1 LREAQRLVAQADPY
15 AELACII
22 DLGETVD
29 IHPLRKKE
37 VAERVAL
44 CMDRL
49 VYHQKVELFP
59 QIVNSSVQGTE
70 ITLTFDQP
78 LRSVSA
84 NELEVAG
91 ADGRFVNAEA
101 TVDGKVVTI
110 KSPVSSPKKL
120 RYAWK
125 DDPQRANLYGTNGLP
140 VAPFE
145 MKIGD

>member
-1 LREAQRLVAQADPY
+1 
-15 AELACII
+15 
-22 DLGETVD
+22 
-29 IHPLRKKE
+29 
-37 VAERVAL
+37 
-44 CMDRL
+44 MDRL
-49 VYHQKVELFP
+49 AYHQKVELFP
-59 QIVNSSVQGTE
+59 QIVNSSVQGSE

-101 TVDGKVVTI
+101 SVDGKVVTI

-125 DDPQRANLYGTNGLP
+125 DDPQRANLYGTNELP

-145 MKIGD
+145 ITITN

>member
-1 LREAQRLVAQADPY
+1 MREAQRLVAQADPY

-37 VAERVAL
+37 VAERVGL

-49 VYHQKVELFP
+49 AYHQKVELFP
-59 QIVNSSVQGTE
+59 KMVNTSVQGTD
-70 ITLTFDQP
+70 ITQTFDQS
-78 LRSVSA
+78 LRPVSA

-91 ADGRFVNAEA
+91 VDGRFVNAEA

-125 DDPQRANLYGTNGLP
+125 DDPQRANIYGTNGLP
-140 VAPFE
+140 VTPFE

>member
-1 LREAQRLVAQADPY
+1 
-15 AELACII
+15 
-22 DLGETVD
+22 
-29 IHPLRKKE
+29 
-37 VAERVAL
+37 
-44 CMDRL
+44 MDRL

-59 QIVNSSVQGTE
+59 QMVNAVVQGTD

-125 DDPQRANLYGTNGLP
+125 DDPQRANLYGLNGLP

-145 MKIGD
+145 ITIAN